1 MASSITIIE
10 GKSIIKTIINMTHKN
25 ISWYLDDELLYG
37 SSFWKEM
44 YNVEIYPFVNLY
56 TNGDT
61 VEFVN
66 QR

>member
-1 MASSITIIE
+1 MA
-10 GKSIIKTIINMTHKN
+10 HKN